1 MVPDEDPPRIFLA
14 SDEFVMSRVL
24 ALRVVARADPASLV
38 EADVARIR
46 DALLKAQ
53 WVDALAAWMTATGNQ
68 VDVYSDEDLWTA
80 EDVEEETVGLQVRL
94 SPIFEDP
101 APPGG

>member
-24 ALRVVARADPASLV
+24 ALRVVARADPASLA

-46 DALLKAQ
+46 DALLQAQ
-53 WVDALAAWMTATGNQ
+53 WVDALAAWMTATGIQ